1 MHPIKI
7 AIVEDEAII
16 ASLLHKNLEKLGY
29 QIVGSAVNYNEAV
42 KLLRE
47 NCPDIIFLDIQ
58 LSSKKD
64 GIDLAEYIRK
74 HHNMPIIFLTANSD
88 KNTIERAKKINPE
101 AFLIKPFTTENLY
114 AAVEIALSN
123 YDKAG
128 WQKYSEPSSIIFK
141 QGYEF
146 IKVALNEIIFFESE
160 SNYLNV
166 YTTDEKHISIRST
179 ASEIIKRLPANKF
192 CRINRACIVNMSF
205 IEEVQ
210 KNNILL
216 QDLSLKLSTNYKQE
230 LLKKLAQQS

>member
-7 AIVEDEAII
+7 AIVEDEVII
-16 ASLLHKNLEKLGY
+16 ASLLHKNLKKLGY
-29 QIVGSAVNYNEAV
+29 HVVGSVVNYTEAIE
-42 KLLRE
+42 LLQE

-74 HHNMPIIFLTANSD
+74 HYNMPIIFLTANSD

-101 AFLIKPFTTENLY
+101 AFLIKPFTTENLF

-123 YDKAG
+123 YNKSEG
-128 WQKYSEPSSIIFK
+128 QKDIKTSSIIFK
-141 QGYEF
+141 QGYEL
-146 IKVALNEIIFFESE
+146 IKVPLNEIIFFESVL
-160 SNYLNV
+160 NYINV
-166 YTTDEKHISIRST
+166 YTTEEKQISIRST
-179 ASEIIKRLPANKF
+179 ISEMIKRLPADKF
-192 CRINRACIVNMSF
+192 CRINRACIVNISF

-216 QDLSLKLSTNYKQE
+216 QDLSLKLSAVYRQE
-230 LLKKLAQQS
+230 LLEKIKGQN